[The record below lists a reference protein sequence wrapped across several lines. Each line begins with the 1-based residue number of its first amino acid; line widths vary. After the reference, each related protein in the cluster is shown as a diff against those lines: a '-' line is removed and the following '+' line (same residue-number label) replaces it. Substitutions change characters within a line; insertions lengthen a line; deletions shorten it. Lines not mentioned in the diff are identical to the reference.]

1 MCLVCL
7 QYQLGKMTKREAYT
21 ALRELTTFLPEE
33 YANHQK
39 ELDKLVEEK
48 EELNDEL
55 ESYTD

>member
-1 MCLVCL
+1 MCLICV

-33 YANHQK
+33 YSDHQK

-48 EELNDEL
+48 EESINEL
-55 ESYTD
+55 ESHTD